1 MYVISSKREDR
12 AIIIFFYFDIENRA
26 VLTISA

>member
-1 MYVISSKREDR
+1 MYVISSKRENR
-12 AIIIFFYFDIENRA
+12 TIIILFYFDIENRA